1 MRVGVMMAGLLKKL
15 LQTKQNVDSLS
26 EEEIVD
32 VKDTIVATQGRKE
45 SKGRTQRGGSSVGS
59 KARDESKSSSK
70 VRGQP
75 KKGKFSGKDGG
86 NARTGKGFKGT
97 TNSTPSQLKSMGSI
111 EQSRRKEEGRGN
123 KQTKQSKKT

>member
-45 SKGRTQRGGSSVGS
+45 PKGRAKRGGKKV
-59 KARDESKSSSK
+59 SKSPGNESQSTSKKRRQSSK
-70 VRGQP
+70 
-75 KKGKFSGKDGG
+75 S
-86 NARTGKGFKGT
+86 
-97 TNSTPSQLKSMGSI
+97 
-111 EQSRRKEEGRGN
+111 
-123 KQTKQSKKT
+123 